1 MLRTLISNINDNDLN
16 KEINVKGWIRK
27 IRKLGSLIF
36 IDLYDRYD
44 LLQVVINKDFKDFDK
59 ILHLPKETVVSFSGK
74 LVLRKD
80 INKELKTGKYELIL
94 NDYEIYNIPSKES
107 PLIIAETTDANED
120 IRLKYKYLDLRRPN
134 MQKMLKFRSDLIFNF
149 TKYLIEHEFVQIETP
164 NLTKITPEGANGFL
178 IPFRK
183 KPGMFYTLDQ
193 SPQIYK
199 QLLMLAGMQ
208 RYFQIAKCFRDEDMR
223 LDRQPEFTQLDM
235 EMSFVDQD
243 DVINLTENMLH
254 HVLKPLVNLS
264 EEKFE
269 HISYDEAIN
278 DYGSDKPDLRIKN
291 KIIDVS
297 KYFKKSLIK
306 VLQTNNE
313 NTLQACF
320 FKQIHPTIEQ
330 IELLTKLA
338 KDKGVLGLVW
348 LEIKNHNLIKNNVIS
363 KKLSDEELKEL
374 LKNEDI
380 DDGLILMINAD
391 YDVAKKAMGNVRFQ
405 ALRTFNMVNPQDF
418 KFIWVTDFPL
428 FEYGEEAKRY
438 VAAHHPFT
446 MPATRNINDFDKDL
460 KNAKA
465 CAYDLVLNGF
475 EVGGGSI
482 RIHDKEIQRRLFEA
496 LGMKE
501 VEINQKFGFL
511 LEAFNYGVPPHGGI
525 ALGLDRLIMLLL
537 NAESIRDVIAFP
549 KNSIGVDLML
559 DAPNQISNEELQK
572 YHIKTLKENQ

>member
-1 MLRTLISNINDNDLN
+1 MQRTLISNINEKDLN
-16 KEINVKGWIRK
+16 QEINVKGWIRK

-44 LLQVVINKDFKDFDK
+44 LLQVIVNKDFKDFDK
-59 ILHLPKETVVSFSGK
+59 ILHLPKESVVSFSGK
-74 LVLRKD
+74 LVERKD
-80 INKELKTGKYELIL
+80 INPELKTGKYELIL
-94 NDYEIYNIPSKES
+94 KDYEIYNIPSKES
-107 PLIIAETTDANED
+107 PLIIAEVTDANED

-183 KPGMFYTLDQ
+183 KPGTFYTLDQ

-235 EMSFVDQD
+235 EMSFVCQEDI
-243 DVINLTENMLH
+243 INLTESMLH
-254 HVLKPLVNLS
+254 YVLKPLINLS
-264 EEKFE
+264 EQKFE
-269 HISYDEAIN
+269 HIKYDDAIN

-297 KYFKKSLIK
+297 KYFINSDVK
-306 VLQTNNE
+306 VLQTSNK
-313 NTLQACF
+313 TSLQACF
-320 FKQIHPTIEQ
+320 FKDAQPKTED

-338 KDKGVLGLVW
+338 KDKGALGLVW
-348 LEIKNHNLIKNNVIS
+348 LEIKNNLLIKNNIIA
-363 KKLSDEELKEL
+363 KKINEEALNEL
-374 LKNEDI
+374 LKDNHFNN
-380 DDGLILMINAD
+380 GLILMINAETTI
-391 YDVAKKAMGNVRFQ
+391 AKKAMGNVRFQ
-405 ALRTFNMVNPQDF
+405 ALRTFNMVNPKDF
-418 KFIWVTDFPL
+418 KFVWVTDFNL
-428 FEYGEEAKRY
+428 FEYGEEAQRY

-446 MPATRNINDFDKDL
+446 MPAKQNLNNFDKDL

-465 CAYDLVLNGF
+465 DAYDLVLNGF
-475 EVGGGSI
+475 EIGGGSI
-482 RIHDKEIQRRLFEA
+482 RIHDKNIQHRLFKA
-496 LGMKE
+496 LGMNE

-559 DAPNQISNEELQK
+559 DAPNDVNEQELKK
-572 YHIKTLKENQ
+572 YHIKTLKY